1 MYSLQ
6 VCCVNKLLLCNNN
19 AHKPSTKETKQSESI
34 HRKIKNIKALDR
46 AIFNMNMRVN
56 GVFDKDY
63 KILKTKYQHL
73 DDHMDSLNR
82 LVKLRKLKDDW
93 EKELLHMYFKNEKN
107 EE

>member
-1 MYSLQ
+1 
-6 VCCVNKLLLCNNN
+6 
-19 AHKPSTKETKQSESI
+19 
-34 HRKIKNIKALDR
+34 
-46 AIFNMNMRVN
+46 MNMRVN

>member
-6 VCCVNKLLLCNNN
+6 VSCINKFLHCNNN
-19 AHKPSTKETKQSESI
+19 THKPITKETKQSESI

-56 GVFDKDY
+56 GIFDKDY
-63 KILKTKYQHL
+63 NVLEKTHQHL

-82 LVKLRKLKDDW
+82 LVKLRKLKNDW
-93 EKELLHMYFKNEKN
+93 EKELLHMYIKRIKS
-107 EE
+107 